1 VGSGDL
7 AQGYPQASWMSSR
20 LAIVI
25 AVVALTAGALWY
37 LTAPPK
43 GEDGYREEAASSA
56 ETLRSQVELARIW
69 VEATEDEKSTKTA
82 ALVGLQETE
91 RDAVGAASSFEG
103 YEPPAGLNPLRSE
116 LSSLANET
124 SDALGS
130 LRISA
135 EQEEWERLS
144 ELASP
149 LSDLAARL
157 EEFEERV
164 EP

>member
-1 VGSGDL
+1 
-7 AQGYPQASWMSSR
+7 MSSR
-20 LAIVI
+20 LAIVT
-25 AVVALTAGALWY
+25 AVVALTAGTLWY

-43 GEDGYREEAASSA
+43 GEDGYRERAASSA

-69 VEATEDEKSTKTA
+69 VEAAEDEESTKTA

-91 RDAVGAASSFEG
+91 RDATSTASSFE

-116 LSSLANET
+116 LSSLARET
-124 SDALGS
+124 RNALGS
-130 LRISA
+130 LRIA
-135 EQEEWERLS
+135 AQQEEWARFG

-157 EEFEERV
+157 EDFEERV